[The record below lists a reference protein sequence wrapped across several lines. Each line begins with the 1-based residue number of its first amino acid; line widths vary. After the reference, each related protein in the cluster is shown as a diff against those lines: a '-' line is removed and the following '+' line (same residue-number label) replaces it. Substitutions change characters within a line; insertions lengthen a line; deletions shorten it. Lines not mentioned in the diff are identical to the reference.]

1 MMRGIV
7 SKIWRVVIV
16 LVPILFS
23 VFTVVIGILG
33 IVAYGKNGWFPCSDM
48 LFDALKG
55 AEGKNIHHA
64 SDAWDFM
71 LADPFSYV
79 WMVYFFVSYI
89 ISVIM
94 SYCESIIRGIIATL
108 AFGTIVGGAAYLFIT
123 SPNMG
128 MWSDTK
134 NAVVMAVFILM
145 VIITIIALKGSDAG
159 AYMKAT
165 LIISL
170 GYFLIVPLAMWFWT
184 LDTAGKIGTLAGVVV
199 YIILWFAGG
208 DLIQGIGESSSSPAT
223 SKNDKNKE
231 KARGMIDQIDRE
243 IKASKRGIEGHR
255 RGETGY
261 GHVNERSTQNT
272 INSKMKDR
280 DFWKKQLAK

>member
-1 MMRGIV
+1 MRGIV

-55 AEGKNIHHA
+55 AEGKIIHHA

-71 LADPFSYV
+71 LTDPFSYV

-184 LDTAGKIGTLAGVVV
+184 LDTAGKIGTIVGVVV
-199 YIILWFAGG
+199 YIFLWSAGG
-208 DLIQGIGESSSSPAT
+208 DIIMGVGGNPSSSPAVMNK
-223 SKNDKNKE
+223 SNDGKIRQKIATLEN
-231 KARGMIDQIDRE
+231 D
-243 IKASKRGIEGHR
+243 IKANKRGLEGHR
-255 RGETGY
+255 RREIGY
-261 GHVNERSTQNT
+261 KHVDVKTTHNT
-272 INSKMKDR
+272 INSKMKER